1 MTSIDV
7 YHKDITAVGA
17 KAIAEVLKT
26 NKTLTDLRLTANKI
40 GDEGAKALAKALETN
55 ATLKKMSLTI
65 NSLLLLQIKKED
77 TLKEKKLKN

>member
-7 YHKDITAVGA
+7 YHKDINAVGA

-40 GDEGAKALAKALETN
+40 GDEGGKAFAEALKTN
-55 ATLKKMSLTI
+55 KTMTWLDMRSK
-65 NSLLLLQIKKED
+65 
-77 TLKEKKLKN
+77 